1 MGCTRNVGSSSNMRQ
16 NYQKTQTYCSHP
28 PFVSWLIS
36 MQILITARRKDYIFN
51 PFCQRAEIYMSISN
65 ERRQEEGKYGQE
77 SATLEQRVMSGGVS
91 DKKETNQ
98 RSITLHSTASSTSRW
113 WMMIQVAE
121 CYFSNRS
128 VLSSLEQADLL
139 YCHWCITEQRS
150 CKELWVIGFCFF
162 LVEANNLPPLSQLA
176 GDSET
181 EQSGIYTYTYYVPIP
196 PRFVKGRVW
205 ALFLQ
210 KW

>member
-1 MGCTRNVGSSSNMRQ
+1 MIGPFLVGFLWLRARSLYTKASLTCVYNTIAMVSIWWLYPPKMCIIFMGCTRNVGSSSNMRQ

-98 RSITLHSTASSTSRW
+98 RSITLHSTASSTSR
-113 WMMIQVAE
+113 
-121 CYFSNRS
+121 
-128 VLSSLEQADLL
+128 
-139 YCHWCITEQRS
+139 
-150 CKELWVIGFCFF
+150 
-162 LVEANNLPPLSQLA
+162 
-176 GDSET
+176 
-181 EQSGIYTYTYYVPIP
+181 
-196 PRFVKGRVW
+196 
-205 ALFLQ
+205 
-210 KW
+210 